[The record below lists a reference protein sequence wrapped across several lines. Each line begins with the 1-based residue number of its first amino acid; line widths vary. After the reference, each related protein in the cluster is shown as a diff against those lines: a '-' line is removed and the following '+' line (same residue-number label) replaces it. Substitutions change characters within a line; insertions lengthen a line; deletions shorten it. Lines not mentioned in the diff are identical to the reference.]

1 MYQYILRRFN
11 AGRYTF
17 GPGCIVVPT
26 ELESQVT
33 DWKTTGRSRDA
44 TTDETNAYVAAHVVP
59 PTLTSR
65 VTALENS
72 TATSDALAIV
82 TAAAAA
88 AQSTADAIKAGAAT
102 DADTLLEVVGKINSA
117 VSTLKGSADTSGDT
131 LGELEALVATAK
143 AEADA
148 IIAGTS
154 GSNDTLI
161 EVFNSIATQ
170 ITSATGTLKGSA
182 TAAGD
187 TLGELEARIAA
198 LESTPAGFSWNDVI
212 WGSTYDTLGGT
223 SFTGVGTKSLSKTNN
238 DSTFR
243 TGGFGSVQLTD
254 EGIVRHIC
262 GYTPSDSS
270 PAGSGSVGFGLSHSN
285 AMSPNGIFYMDVD
298 YAVILTGSPELRVG
312 GTQVA
317 TFTAAKGDVFE
328 LRVYKDSLDVRWVAF
343 YKNDALVY
351 KSTVA
356 PTMNLYIASVVY
368 HQNRVIACKYST
380 SLVN

>member
-1 MYQYILRRFN
+1 MYTYVLKHFS
-11 AGRYTF
+11 AGRYAF

-26 ELESQVT
+26 ALESQVT
-33 DWKTTGRSRDA
+33 DWKVTGRARDA
-44 TTDETNAYVAAHVVP
+44 TSDEITAYAAAHVVP
-59 PTLTSR
+59 PTIESR
-65 VTALENS
+65 VTALETS
-72 TATSDALAIV
+72 TATSTALAVV

-88 AQSTADAIKAGAAT
+88 AQSTADAIKAGAPT
-102 DADTLLEVVGKINSA
+102 DGDTLLEVAGKITAA
-117 VSTLKGSADTSGDT
+117 VTVLKGSADTSGDT
-131 LGELEALVATAK
+131 LGELEALIATAK

-154 GSNDTLI
+154 GSTDTLI
-161 EVFNSIATQ
+161 EVYNAIATQ
-170 ITSATGTLKGSA
+170 ITAASSTLKGSA

-198 LESTPAGFSWNDVI
+198 LESTPAGFQWNDVI
-212 WGSTYDTLGGT
+212 WSTTYDTAGGT
-223 SFTGVGTKSLSKTNN
+223 AFTGVGTNSLSKTNN
-238 DSTFR
+238 DSNFR

-254 EGIVRHIC
+254 EGILRHIA

-270 PAGSGSVGFGLSHSN
+270 PAGSGSLGFGLSHSN
-285 AMSPNGIFYMDVD
+285 AMTPNGVFYLDFD
-298 YAVILTGSPELRVG
+298 YAVILTGTPEMRVG
-312 GTQVA
+312 GTSVA

-328 LRVYKDSLDVRWVAF
+328 LRVYKDSLGVRWVAF

-356 PTMNLYIASVVY
+356 PTMNLYIGSVLY
-368 HQNRVIACKYST
+368 HQNRSIACKYST